1 MSAKPQRHSRPQC
14 WRDSDL
20 DFQMLRVSQHVQVDS
35 FMRRYT
41 KFMKHVCEGT
51 NILDVFQAQPKNL
64 HRQDENRTTTSEPV

>member
-14 WRDSDL
+14 WRDSHL

-41 KFMKHVCEGT
+41 KFLKHVCEKKHFGRVSSST
-51 NILDVFQAQPKNL
+51 EKPAQA
-64 HRQDENRTTTSEPV
+64 R